1 MITKVMLFVSVKN
14 ETDARALGL
23 RRLRRAPVRGQQFQI
38 PLDGRT
44 VRARITRFAIESDH
58 KAADPGIPSVYAEE
72 I

>member
-1 MITKVMLFVSVKN
+1 MMIKVMLFVSVKDEN
-14 ETDARALGL
+14 SARSLGL

-44 VRARITRFAIESDH
+44 VHARITRFSSASANE
-58 KAADPGIPSVYAEE
+58 IPSVYAEE